1 LYRWFEY
8 WKIKNHLCHLSI
20 GKGAVIISP
29 SEDAEL
35 VNRIRAGD
43 LAAFELVVAQYEP
56 KLVRYIYGLT
66 HEREL
71 AEDLVQETFVSAYR
85 ALQSAPEDLRLSA
98 WLYKIAL
105 NKVRSEKRR
114 KQPPVYS
121 VMPHE
126 SGQGRVED
134 EQPVLN
140 VADPHQEP
148 GEQVVQREQIAG
160 TLAQL
165 PDDQATALLMDAQ
178 GYGDD
183 EIASALEVSVGAVR
197 QKLFRGRKAFRALYQ

>member
-1 LYRWFEY
+1 M
-8 WKIKNHLCHLSI
+8 

-29 SEDAEL
+29 NEDAEL
-35 VNRIRAGD
+35 VNRVRAGD
-43 LAAFELVVAQYEP
+43 LAAFEVIVAQYEP

-85 ALQSAPEDLRLSA
+85 ALSSAPDDLRLSA

-114 KQPPVYS
+114 KELPVYS
-121 VMPHE
+121 VTFSNE
-126 SGQGRVED
+126 KGQGRAEN
-134 EQPVLN
+134 EQPIFN
-140 VADPHQEP
+140 VADPRQEP
-148 GEQVVQREQIAG
+148 GEQVAQRQQIAG

>member
-1 LYRWFEY
+1 M
-8 WKIKNHLCHLSI
+8 

-29 SEDAEL
+29 NEDAEL
-35 VNRIRAGD
+35 VNRVRAGD
-43 LAAFELVVAQYEP
+43 LAAFEVIVAQYEP

-85 ALQSAPEDLRLSA
+85 ALSSAPDDLRLSA

-114 KQPPVYS
+114 KELPVYS
-121 VMPHE
+121 VTFSNE
-126 SGQGRVED
+126 RGQGRAEN
-134 EQPVLN
+134 EQPIFN
-140 VADPHQEP
+140 VADPRQEP
-148 GEQVVQREQIAG
+148 GEQVAQRQQIAG

>member
-1 LYRWFEY
+1 
-8 WKIKNHLCHLSI
+8 
-20 GKGAVIISP
+20 
-29 SEDAEL
+29 
-35 VNRIRAGD
+35 
-43 LAAFELVVAQYEP
+43 VAQYEP

-66 HEREL
+66 REREL

-85 ALQSAPEDLRLSA
+85 ALPSAPEDLRLSA

-121 VMPHE
+121 VTPHE
-126 SGQGRVED
+126 GGQGRVED

-140 VADPHQEP
+140 VADPRQEP
-148 GEQVVQREQIAG
+148 AEQVVQREQITG

-183 EIASALEVSVGAVR
+183 EIASALDVSVGAVR

>member
-1 LYRWFEY
+1 M
-8 WKIKNHLCHLSI
+8 
-20 GKGAVIISP
+20 
-29 SEDAEL
+29 
-35 VNRIRAGD
+35 
-43 LAAFELVVAQYEP
+43 AQYEP

-66 HEREL
+66 REREL

-85 ALQSAPEDLRLSA
+85 ALQTAPDDLRLSA

-114 KQPPVYS
+114 KELPVYS
-121 VMPHE
+121 VTPAGG
-126 SGQGRVED
+126 GQGRPEE

-140 VADPHQEP
+140 VADPRQEP
-148 GEQVVQREQIAG
+148 GEQVAQREQIMG
-160 TLAQL
+160 TLGQL
-165 PDDQATALLMDAQ
+165 PDDQAAALLMDAQ

-183 EIASALEVSVGAVR
+183 EIASVLEVSVGAVR

>member
-1 LYRWFEY
+1 M
-8 WKIKNHLCHLSI
+8 
-20 GKGAVIISP
+20 ISP

-43 LAAFELVVAQYEP
+43 LDAFEEIVAQYEP
-56 KLVRYIYGLT
+56 KLVRYIFGLT

-85 ALQSAPEDLRLSA
+85 ALPSAPDDLRLSA

-114 KQPPVYS
+114 KELPVYS
-121 VMPHE
+121 VTPAD
-126 SGQGRVED
+126 SGSGRPEE

-140 VADPHQEP
+140 VADPRLEP
-148 GEQVVQREQIAG
+148 AEQVVQRDQILG

-165 PDDQATALLMDAQ
+165 PDDQAAALLMDAQ

-183 EIASALEVSVGAVR
+183 EIASVLEVSVGAVR

>member
-1 LYRWFEY
+1 MYRWFCCWE
-8 WKIKNHLCHLSI
+8 IQNRLCRLST
-20 GKGAVIISP
+20 GKGAAIISP

-35 VNRIRAGD
+35 VSRIRAGD
-43 LAAFELVVAQYEP
+43 LAAFEEIVAQYEP
-56 KLVRYIYGLT
+56 KLVRYIFGLT

-85 ALQSAPEDLRLSA
+85 ALLTAPDDLRLSA

-114 KQPPVYS
+114 KELPVYS
-121 VMPHE
+121 VL
-126 SGQGRVED
+126 SDDSSQGRAED
-134 EQPVLN
+134 QQPVLQ
-140 VADPHQEP
+140 VADPRQEP
-148 GEQVVQREQIAG
+148 GEQVAQREQIFG